1 MTDFQY
7 IGSELEVFQ
16 HAVNWKKY
24 YRSHI
29 REYLAGNVLEVGG
42 GIGATSQLLC
52 SGGEKSWTI
61 LEPDA
66 ALLDQMR
73 SRFAAKP
80 LPVAAEMIQGTLAEL
95 PPARRFDA
103 VLYIDVL
110 EHIEDDHSEM
120 RAAAERVAPGGFLI
134 VLAPAHNYL
143 FSEFDRAIGH
153 FRRYSRDSL
162 LQLHPPGLDVEKALY
177 LDSAGMCA
185 SLANRA
191 FLKRGRPTLNNI
203 LFWDSYLV
211 RPSRW
216 IDPVLR
222 YSLGKS
228 VLVVWRKPDR
238 SGLNRRGV
246 DS

>member
-16 HAVNWKKY
+16 HATNWKKY

-29 REYLAGNVLEVGG
+29 REYLSGIVLEVGG

-52 SGGEKSWTI
+52 GGGEKSWTI

-66 ALLDQMR
+66 ELLDQMR

-80 LPVAAEMIQGTLAEL
+80 LPLTAELIQGTLAEL
-95 PPARRFDA
+95 PPGRGFDA

-110 EHIEDDHSEM
+110 EHIKDDRSEV
-120 RAAAERVAPGGFLI
+120 RAAAKRLLPGGALI

-162 LQLHPPGLDVEKALY
+162 LELSPPGLTVAKVLY
-177 LDSAGMCA
+177 LDSVGMCA
-185 SLANRA
+185 SLANRV

-228 VLVVWRKPDR
+228 VLVVWRKPH
-238 SGLNRRGV
+238 NEEA
-246 DS
+246 